1 MRWLRRVLLAL
12 FTIWLVATLTFVV
25 VEQAPGDIFYLMAQ
39 EIAQARG
46 VSIEVA
52 YAQVRSMVGYDP
64 TRPLLQRYLEWMG
77 ELLRGNLG
85 FSYFYRISVNQIL
98 FQALPWTVFVL
109 STALLLSFTIGV
121 LLGLVIAVRRR
132 TWLDPLITGYAS
144 LTDATP
150 DYLTALLLLI
160 FLALQLK
167 WFPSKG
173 AYDSSLTPGFNL
185 PFLLSVLHH
194 AALPITAYTLEN
206 IGAWALAMKGS
217 AVSVLGE
224 DFIAFARARGLRESR
239 ILTHYVGRNAI
250 LPMVTGLALAFGGM
264 FGGSVLIETVFHYPG
279 IGWFFKFA
287 LDHRDY
293 GMMRGLLILTTV
305 AIVMANLITD
315 LIYPLLDPRIRMED

>member
-1 MRWLRRVLLAL
+1 MRVIRRLILAV
-12 FTIWLVATLTFVV
+12 FTIWLIATLTFVV
-25 VEQAPGDIFYLMAQ
+25 VERAPGDIFYLMAQ

-46 VSIEVA
+46 VPIEVA

-64 TRPLLQRYLEWMG
+64 TRPLLDRYLEWLG
-77 ELLRGNLG
+77 GLLQGNLG

-98 FQALPWTVFVL
+98 LQALPWTVFVL
-109 STALLLSFTIGV
+109 SVALFLSFGVGV

-132 TWLDPLITGYAS
+132 SWLDPLITGYAS

-160 FLALQLK
+160 VFALHLK

-185 PFLLSVLHH
+185 PFILSVFHH
-194 AALPITAYTLEN
+194 AALPILAYTLESL
-206 IGAWALAMKGS
+206 GAWALAMKGS

-224 DFIAFARARGLRESR
+224 DFIAFARARGLKESR

-250 LPMVTGLALAFGGM
+250 LPLVTGLALAFGGM

-305 AIVMANLITD
+305 AIVTANLITD
-315 LIYPLLDPRIRMED
+315 LVYPLLDPRIRMED